1 MAEPSSQE
9 VTCLLQA
16 WSNGDQSAF
25 DQLFPLVEQ
34 ELYRLARGYMRRERP
49 DHTLQTT
56 ALINEA
62 YLCLAHWKEAKWNS
76 RNHFIGVAAIAMRR
90 LLVSHARQRP
100 LKVGAKVELEEA
112 LTLTQEPTADVV
124 ALDLALRALE
134 KADPRKSRVVELRYF
149 GGLTL
154 EEIAEVLQVTVRTVS
169 REWSVAKAWLYHEL
183 SQPSP
188 DES

>member
-1 MAEPSSQE
+1 MTTPSSEE

-16 WSNGDQSAF
+16 WSNGDQAAF
-25 DQLFPLVEQ
+25 DKLFPLVEQ

-49 DHTLQTT
+49 DHTLQAT

-76 RNHFIGVAAIAMRR
+76 RHHFIGIAALAMRR
-90 LLVSHARQRP
+90 LLVNHARKRP
-100 LKVGAKVELEEA
+100 LKPGAKVELDEA
-112 LTLTQEPTADVV
+112 LTLTQEPTVDIV

-149 GGLTL
+149 GGLSL

-169 REWSVAKAWLYHEL
+169 RDWSVAKAWLYNEL
-183 SQPSP
+183 NQQRR

>member
-1 MAEPSSQE
+1 M
-9 VTCLLQA
+9 
-16 WSNGDQSAF
+16 
-25 DQLFPLVEQ
+25 
-34 ELYRLARGYMRRERP
+34 
-49 DHTLQTT
+49 
-56 ALINEA
+56 
-62 YLCLAHWKEAKWNS
+62 
-76 RNHFIGVAAIAMRR
+76 
-90 LLVSHARQRP
+90 SH
-100 LKVGAKVELEEA
+100 
-112 LTLTQEPTADVV
+112 EPTADVV
-124 ALDLALRALE
+124 ALDLALRVLE